1 MLIPSLAIT
10 LLASSLTMAVKALKF
25 TPEVLLTAP
34 RRSAG
39 VPNSNATQI
48 LYQVST
54 YSFEKHAWHKEIR
67 ALDASSKE
75 STTVTEATGA
85 SEPTWI
91 DEDESV
97 LLLVPGNNGTTDVT
111 IGKVGDWE
119 KT

>member
-1 MLIPSLAIT
+1 MLIPKIAIA
-10 LLASSLTMAVKALKF
+10 LLTTLTMTVKALKF

-54 YSFEKHAWHKEIR
+54 YSFEKHAWHREIR
-67 ALDASSKE
+67 ALDATSKE
-75 STTVTEATGA
+75 STLVTGAAGA

-91 DEDESV
+91 DEDGSV
-97 LLLVPGNNGTTDVT
+97 LLLVTGANGTTDVT
-111 IGKVGDWE
+111 IGKAEDWE

>member
-1 MLIPSLAIT
+1 MLMSNVAIALVAT
-10 LLASSLTMAVKALKF
+10 FTMTVKALKF

-54 YSFEKHAWHKEIR
+54 YSFTTHAWHREIR
-67 ALDASSKE
+67 VLDAASKE
-75 STTVTEATGA
+75 STLVTETAGA

-91 DEDESV
+91 DGDGSV
-97 LLLVPGNNGTTDVT
+97 LLLVPGEKGVTDVT
-111 IGKVGDWE
+111 IGKVGSWE

>member
-1 MLIPSLAIT
+1 MLTPHLAIT
-10 LLASSLTMAVKALKF
+10 LLTSLTMAVKALKF

-34 RRSAG
+34 RRSSG

-54 YSFEKHAWHKEIR
+54 YSFDTHAWHREIR
-67 ALDASSKE
+67 VFEASSKE
-75 STTVTEATGA
+75 STLVTEAAGA
-85 SEPTWI
+85 SEPTWV
-91 DEDESV
+91 DGDASV
-97 LLLVPGNNGTTDVT
+97 LLLVPGSNGTTDVT

>member
-1 MLIPSLAIT
+1 MLIPNLAIT
-10 LLASSLTMAVKALKF
+10 LLTTFTMTVKALKF

-54 YSFEKHAWHKEIR
+54 YYFEKHEWHREIR
-67 ALDASSKE
+67 VLEAASKE
-75 STTVTEATGA
+75 SALVTEAAGA
-85 SEPTWI
+85 SEPTWV
-91 DEDESV
+91 DGDGSV
-97 LLLVPGNNGTTDVT
+97 LLLVPGENGVTDVT

>member
-1 MLIPSLAIT
+1 MLTLSLAFT
-10 LLASSLTMAVKALKF
+10 LLTSLTMTVKALKF
-25 TPEVLLTAP
+25 TPEVMLTAP

-54 YSFEKHAWHKEIR
+54 YSLEKHAWHREIR
-67 ALDASSKE
+67 VLEASSKE
-75 STTVTEATGA
+75 STVVTEAAGA

-91 DEDESV
+91 DNDGSV
-97 LLLVPGNNGTTDVT
+97 LLLVPGKNGTTDIT